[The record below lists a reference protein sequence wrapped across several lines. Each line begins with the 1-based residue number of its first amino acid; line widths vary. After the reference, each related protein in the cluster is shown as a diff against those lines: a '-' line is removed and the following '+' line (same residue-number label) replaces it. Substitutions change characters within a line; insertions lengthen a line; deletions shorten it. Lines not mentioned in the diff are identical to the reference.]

1 MTEKINNAQH
11 WLSANASRL
20 SGSEIVVKT
29 STTFIFTKA
38 KLNSAKYQGKN
49 GSPDKRFDLGCDGL
63 CLFIYP
69 SGTKIFYAVANKMM
83 WNKKKQRN
91 EKNAIYKKM
100 FLYNPDATDQGLKAA
115 RSKVADKIKQILA
128 PRSFTKKQKLFGELA
143 KSFMETGMS
152 NYRFFIACNSTCG
165 QIV

>member
-69 SGTKIFYAVANKMM
+69 SGTKIFYAVAKKRKRKRKRTRKK
-83 WNKKKQRN
+83 NKKERR
-91 EKNAIYKKM
+91 KNNIVFILLSCLKRVFLCGNQFRFGSGVVGVDGGRIGKM
-100 FLYNPDATDQGLKAA
+100 IEG
-115 RSKVADKIKQILA
+115 
-128 PRSFTKKQKLFGELA
+128 
-143 KSFMETGMS
+143 
-152 NYRFFIACNSTCG
+152 
-165 QIV
+165 

>member
-143 KSFMETGMS
+143 KSFRLNGL
-152 NYRFFIACNSTCG
+152 IA
-165 QIV
+165 

>member
-91 EKNAIYKKM
+91 EKNAIYKK
-100 FLYNPDATDQGLKAA
+100 NSQKKILKLNGKLCLKHA
-115 RSKVADKIKQILA
+115 
-128 PRSFTKKQKLFGELA
+128 KKWKPCTN
-143 KSFMETGMS
+143 K
-152 NYRFFIACNSTCG
+152 Y
-165 QIV
+165 

>member
-49 GSPDKRFDLGCDGL
+49 GSHAQTNIRRCLGKRGF
-63 CLFIYP
+63 
-69 SGTKIFYAVANKMM
+69 N
-83 WNKKKQRN
+83 
-91 EKNAIYKKM
+91 
-100 FLYNPDATDQGLKAA
+100 
-115 RSKVADKIKQILA
+115 
-128 PRSFTKKQKLFGELA
+128 
-143 KSFMETGMS
+143 
-152 NYRFFIACNSTCG
+152 
-165 QIV
+165 

>member
-83 WNKKKQRN
+83 WNKKKQRP
-91 EKNAIYKKM
+91 YSR
-100 FLYNPDATDQGLKAA
+100 Q
-115 RSKVADKIKQILA
+115 
-128 PRSFTKKQKLFGELA
+128 
-143 KSFMETGMS
+143 
-152 NYRFFIACNSTCG
+152 
-165 QIV
+165 